1 MQELIQ
7 LLNKKIAEIPH
18 RCLFNPPATPEKLL
32 WFEIELGA
40 GLNDHVREFYLAFNG
55 GFIADKRWGH
65 DRLADP
71 EMKDTIAWN
80 SNYLLSLEEI
90 IDSYFSNGFYS
101 SPHLRDKEEEHG
113 RKLIPI
119 IHTSGQEILVLDITE
134 PEKSGPV
141 KDAFHEEPCYDWGTV
156 YESFEELLRN
166 YIEKEGQIKTI
177 GS

>member
-1 MQELIQ
+1 MQELLQ
-7 LLNKKIAEIPH
+7 RLKKKIKEIPG
-18 RCLFNPPATPEKLL
+18 RCFFNPPATPEEIL
-32 WFEIELGA
+32 WFETELGA
-40 GLNDHVREFYLAFNG
+40 GLNDQLREFYLAYNG
-55 GFIADKRWGH
+55 GFIADKRWGP

-71 EMKDTIAWN
+71 EIIDTLAWN
-80 SNYLLSLEEI
+80 SNYFLSLEEI

-134 PEKSGPV
+134 PEKSGSV
-141 KDAFHEEPCYDWGTV
+141 KDAFHEEPWYDWGTV
-156 YESFEELLRN
+156 YESFEELLRD
-166 YIEKEGQIKTI
+166 YIIKEGQIKTI